1 MSPVI
6 MLMVIRYIYSIIVNF
21 YMFKLM
27 CHYNYACMCVCVCLQ
42 VTSLLNRLANVS
54 TDNLPHY
61 LLIHGTGDGTVLG
74 CCVHI

>member
-6 MLMVIRYIYSIIVNF
+6 MLMVIRYIYHIIVNF
-21 YMFKLM
+21 YMSKLM
-27 CHYNYACMCVCVCLQ
+27 FHYNYACMCLCLQ

-74 CCVHI
+74 CCVYI

>member
-1 MSPVI
+1 MI
-6 MLMVIRYIYSIIVNF
+6 MLMVIRYIYCIIVNF

-27 CHYNYACMCVCVCLQ
+27 FHYNYVCVCVCLQ